1 MKGNLTHLV
10 SLSNEHLALVS
21 KWNFDPEVNEFF
33 SGRFPNN
40 SQEQE
45 IWLQNQLNKADK
57 KKLIIIENNTNTAIG
72 MIGIMKIDHVNK
84 NCEIG
89 ITIGEKSFWG
99 KYHSYDALNISL
111 KFLFHQLQMHCVY
124 ATVLS
129 SNLRALKFFKK
140 NNFENNGFLREAI
153 FRNDKFENLQF
164 LSLIK
169 TDYK

>member
-1 MKGNLTHLV
+1 MKGKLTHLV
-10 SLSNEHLALVS
+10 SLSIEHLPIVS

-57 KKLIIIENNTNTAIG
+57 KKLIIIENSTNSAIG
-72 MIGIMKIDHVNK
+72 MIGIMKIDHLNK

-89 ITIGEKSFWG
+89 ITIGEKTFWG
-99 KYHSYDALNISL
+99 KNHSHDALHVCIN
-111 KFLFHQLQMHCVY
+111 FLFHQLQMHCVY

-129 SNLRALKFFKK
+129 SNHRALKFFAK
-140 NNFENNGFLREAI
+140 NNFENNGFLRDAI
-153 FRNDKFENLQF
+153 FRNGKFENLQF
-164 LSLIK
+164 LSLIN